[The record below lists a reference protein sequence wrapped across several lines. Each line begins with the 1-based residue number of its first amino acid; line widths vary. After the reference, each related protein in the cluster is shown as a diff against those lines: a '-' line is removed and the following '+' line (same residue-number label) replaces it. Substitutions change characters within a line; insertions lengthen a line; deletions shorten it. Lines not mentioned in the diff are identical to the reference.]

1 MSEVISRDVRDVIVD
16 HCMGR
21 VPVSFGRFPARSA
34 DIILKLDQDAGRVPL
49 KPLLEIFRLL
59 RSVRLPK
66 TSNGPVS
73 LGLLNNCRSCKLP
86 SLDHE
91 SGMVL
96 VLRLGIESA

>member
-1 MSEVISRDVRDVIVD
+1 MTRDVRDVIVD

-21 VPVSFGRFPARSA
+21 VPVSFGRFPARSSE
-34 DIILKLDQDAGRVPL
+34 IILKRDQEEGRVPL

-73 LGLLNNCRSCKLP
+73 LGLLNSCRSCRLP
-86 SLDHE
+86 SLDHD

-96 VLRLGIESA
+96 LLRLVIEFE